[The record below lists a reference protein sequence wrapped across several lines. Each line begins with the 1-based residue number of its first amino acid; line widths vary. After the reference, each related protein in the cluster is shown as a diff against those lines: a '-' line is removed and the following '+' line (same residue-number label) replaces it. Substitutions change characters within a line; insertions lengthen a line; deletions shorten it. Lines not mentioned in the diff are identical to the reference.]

1 MNLSR
6 AVVETASTPL
16 LNISFLLPF
25 ALAVGMSFLS
35 FANAQAALGKENV
48 TVLSSTSDGFRAR
61 LAIDLTKLEWAKI
74 SDSLLT
80 GFYTIQVGIPF
91 GAKVE
96 VVSARGMS
104 ETDMTQT
111 PNIFPNQKLAQIGQ
125 LVKVGNP
132 IVTRGRTTVGVRI
145 FPVQSSTYYQSVEFS
160 LRFIGGEKVNTE
172 PRPDGRFDRMYEA
185 AVVNHSQAKSWIAPV
200 AQSTSDANSASEFSN
215 SAIWCK
221 AKVGA
226 TGIYRVTGAQLSAVG
241 VSITALQSDSV
252 RVFSGSGLPLPVHND
267 SARPALEELAIQIR
281 DGSDG
286 LFGTNDTLLF
296 FGESVDRYVY
306 SQTGAAKFVNNPYTD
321 QNVYWISVG
330 GAYATSPRRITSVD
344 GTPGGAID
352 TTINTFTRY
361 AHAGQNTL
369 LRRYND
375 GEIPEY
381 YTWYW
386 SSDRNFSFFIPTP
399 GYITGD
405 TAQLFLYG
413 QTFDTTGTGPQTG
426 FMNMRVNNV
435 SGLNKNCSIDSCY
448 FRSNQLRDGL
458 NTIDLTLYPISYA
471 PGYFDYIDIRYRSRL
486 TPANNQLDMQ
496 FSPYSGIAAV
506 QVADN
511 ISGTAQVWDVTDGY
525 APINITNFTRS
536 AGTLLFN
543 NALAPT
549 EMTRLYVASNPALV
563 TPLSIERIQPTD
575 LRTNSS
581 QTDLLVVTPSN
592 LQNAVNEYV
601 TLKEQEG
608 ASVTVATI
616 EDIMD
621 NFGWGLYDPTAIRDF
636 LKFAYENYPA
646 PAPSAV
652 LMVGDGSY
660 DFRNYLGTD
669 VPNFVPPY
677 IHPLDA
683 SVSDDNYVYFGA
695 YGILDSDTSYVISDR
710 GYDMM
715 TSRWPVTSSA
725 EVRNVINKI
734 RTYESS
740 ANFGEWRNMITL
752 VADDEFGS
760 FASESFHTIQTEELA
775 NEHIPSLFN
784 QDKIYLW
791 DFPFVGTNKPSV
803 NDRIVQSLNTGTLL
817 INYVGHGNPELWS
830 DEHVFTRSSDLP
842 RLNNADRLP
851 LVFAA
856 SCAIGFYD
864 DPRRVGMA
872 EDLLNMQDNGAI
884 AVVSATRLVYSS
896 PNAQFNQQVFDI
908 LLYNDSLSIGE
919 AVYAAKLQRQYASST
934 PPDPVINDRA
944 YIFLGD
950 PLLKLGMPQYPI
962 VIDQQPDSLQALQVT
977 TVSGHLVDDDSVA
990 VSGTGTLYIT
1000 VYDSKKQRMHT
1011 VQQSQQ
1017 DVTYEVA
1024 GSQLYHGSTD
1034 ITNGAFNVQF
1044 ILPLDVTFGGT
1055 GAKISLYGI
1064 VNGHDAGASIDSL
1077 PVSGNIAV
1085 STDSTGPAITIG
1097 FAEVPSFS
1105 DGSVIPPGATLQLQL
1120 SDPSGI
1126 NLTTG
1131 QGHEITLE
1139 IDGNTQNPIPLSS
1152 SFSYTAGSYT
1162 EGTLVY
1168 GLSQLTPGEHRFKI
1182 KAWDNA
1188 NNSAVTEVSAEVL
1201 APGNFAIRDLL
1212 NYPNPMRETT
1222 EFSFFLTQPAREV
1235 ALEIFTLSGRRINRM
1250 LFPGPLEARRYTNVL
1265 TWDGRDALA
1274 GDRVATGVYIYKAT
1288 AYPVSGGDAVESFG
1302 KIVLVN

>member
-1 MNLSR
+1 
-6 AVVETASTPL
+6 
-16 LNISFLLPF
+16 
-25 ALAVGMSFLS
+25 MSFLC
-35 FANAQAALGKENV
+35 FADAHAAVKEPV
-48 TVLSSTSDGFRAR
+48 TVLSSTADGFSAR
-61 LAIDLTKLEWAKI
+61 VAIDFSKLEWAQAT
-74 SDSLLT
+74 DSLLA
-80 GFYTIQVGIPF
+80 GFYTIQVGIPY
-91 GAKVE
+91 GATVQLL
-96 VVSARGMS
+96 SARGVA
-104 ETDMTQT
+104 EATFNQI
-111 PNIFPNQKLAQIGQ
+111 PNVFPNQKLAPME
-125 LVKVGNP
+125 LVKVGRP

-145 FPVQSSTYYQSVEFS
+145 YPVQNKTCYQSVEFS
-160 LRFIGGEKVNTE
+160 LRFVGGEKTYSE
-172 PRPDGRFDRMYEA
+172 LQPDGRFDRMYDA
-185 AVVNHSQAKSWIAPV
+185 AVANHAEAKAWLAPV
-200 AQSTSDANSASEFSN
+200 AQPTADANAVGEFSN
-215 SAIWCK
+215 STIWCK
-221 AKVGA
+221 AKIGT
-226 TGIYRVTGAQLSAVG
+226 TGIYRITGAQLNGIGINV
-241 VSITALQSDSV
+241 TNLRSDSV

-267 SARPALEELAIQIR
+267 SARPALEELAIQIQ
-281 DGSDG
+281 DGGDG
-286 LFGTNDTLLF
+286 FFGANDTLLF
-296 FGESVDRYVY
+296 FGESVDRYTY
-306 SQTGAAKFVNNPYTD
+306 SQTGAAHFVSNPYID
-321 QNVYWISVG
+321 QNVYWIAIG
-330 GAYATSPRRITSVD
+330 GTYVTAPRRMSSVD
-344 GTPGGAID
+344 GTPSGIVD
-352 TTINTFTRY
+352 TTITTFTRY

-369 LRRYND
+369 LRRYYD

-386 SSDRNFSFFIPTP
+386 SSDRNFSFFIATP

-405 TAQLFLYG
+405 TAQLFFYG
-413 QTFDTTGTGPQTG
+413 QTFDTSGTGPQTG
-426 FMNMRVNNV
+426 FMNMRMNGV

-458 NTIDLTLYPISYA
+458 STIDLTLFPIAYA
-471 PGYFDYIDIRYRSRL
+471 PGYFDFVDIRYRSRL

-496 FSPYSGIAAV
+496 FAPFTGIANV
-506 QVADN
+506 QITDN
-511 ISGTAQVWDVTDGY
+511 MTGTARVWDVTDGH
-525 APINITNFTRS
+525 APVNVTNFTRS
-536 AGTLLFN
+536 AGTLSYN
-543 NALAPT
+543 YALAST
-549 EMTRLYVASNPALV
+549 AMTRMYTATSAALLA
-563 TPLSIERIQPTD
+563 PLSLQQVQPTD
-575 LRTNSS
+575 LRANSS
-581 QTDLLVVTPSN
+581 QTDLLIVTPLN

-616 EDIMD
+616 ENIMD

-636 LKFAYENYPA
+636 LKYSYENYPA

-660 DFRNYLGTD
+660 DYRNYLGTG
-669 VPNFVPPY
+669 VPNYVPPY

-695 YGILDSDTSYVISDR
+695 YGILDSDTSYVVSGR

-715 TSRWPVTSSA
+715 TSRWPVNSSA
-725 EVRNVINKI
+725 QVRNVINKI

-740 ANFGEWRNMITL
+740 TNFGEWRNTITL
-752 VADDEFGS
+752 VADDEFGT

-775 NEHIPSLFN
+775 NAHTPALFN

-791 DFPFVGTNKPSV
+791 DFPFVGTEKPSV
-803 NDRIVQSLNTGTLL
+803 NDRIVQSINNGTLL

-842 RLNNADRLP
+842 RLNNAAKLP

-872 EDLLNMQDNGAI
+872 EDLLTMQDNGAV

-896 PNAQFNQQVFDI
+896 PNAQFNQKVFDI

-919 AVYAAKLQRQYASST
+919 AVYVAKLQRQYASST

-950 PLLKLGMPQYPI
+950 PLLQLGMPEYPI
-962 VIDQQPDSLQALQVT
+962 VIDQRPDSLQALQLT
-977 TVSGHLVDDDSVA
+977 TVSGHLIDDDSALVT
-990 VSGTGTLYIT
+990 GNGTLYIT
-1000 VYDSKKQRMHT
+1000 VYDSKKQRVHT

-1017 DVTYEVA
+1017 DVTYQVA
-1024 GSQLYHGSTD
+1024 GSKLYHGSTD

-1055 GAKISLYGI
+1055 GAKISLYAI

-1077 PVSGNIAV
+1077 PVSGSIAA

-1097 FAEVPSFS
+1097 FVEAPSFT
-1105 DGSVIPPGATLQLQL
+1105 DGGVIPPTATLQLQIT
-1120 SDPSGI
+1120 DPSGI

-1131 QGHEITLE
+1131 QGHEIMLE
-1139 IDGNTQNPIPLSS
+1139 VDGDTQNPIPLSS

-1168 GLSQLTPGEHRFKI
+1168 ALSQLSAGEHRIKI

-1188 NNSAVTEVSAEVL
+1188 NNSAVAEVSAEVI
-1201 APGNFAIRDLL
+1201 APGNFAIKDLL
-1212 NYPNPMRETT
+1212 NYPNPMRERT

-1288 AYPVSGGDAVESFG
+1288 AYPANGGDAVESFG